1 MELKVHRDQ
10 HVGSSKRPRTR
21 RNMKGASEHHNLWCM
36 QIVWGGMAEKKCHA
50 CSTHVLC
57 LIQVFHSASA
67 TVGSGFSFLS
77 HIYHSRTEWCM
88 CGDAIWIAAA
98 HDRQRFYFWSSEWE
112 VELVVGN
119 GWTASIERISILL
132 IDCVI
137 SLNWHIDWSEKSVW
151 IQICMESRCG
161 RCWRLHRLHFGAF
174 NELWWRF
181 DSNQNFYLSV
191 EDWFVDAKNEKVN
204 LTSEKR
210 FFTCGFLLFWPI
222 FSCGSELS
230 SKSSLTTMFANN
242 NAMIE

>member
-1 MELKVHRDQ
+1 MYANCLGRYSRK
-10 HVGSSKRPRTR
+10 KMP
-21 RNMKGASEHHNLWCM
+21 CM
-36 QIVWGGMAEKKCHA
+36 QHTCA
-50 CSTHVLC
+50 
-57 LIQVFHSASA
+57 VFD
-67 TVGSGFSFLS
+67 SGFYIPPLPRLEVVFLFWV
-77 HIYHSRTEWCM
+77 IYIIVGRN
-88 CGDAIWIAAA
+88 DACAGMQFEL
-98 HDRQRFYFWSSEWE
+98 QRRMIGKDFIWSSEWE
-112 VELVVGN
+112 DELVVGN

-210 FFTCGFLLFWPI
+210 FFTCGFILFWPI

-230 SKSSLTTMFANN
+230 SKSSFTMFANN